1 MKYLKFNGYVGDVNY
16 SKEDGLYYG
25 KIQGISPIVAYEGK
39 DLAALKIDFK
49 EAIKS
54 YEEDF
59 SDQKPIK
66 SFEEAWVL

>member
-59 SDQKPIK
+59 SDQEPIK
-66 SFEEAWVL
+66 SFEEARVL